1 MLKRIAVVLAALAA
15 ALVAGAA
22 PAQAGPVCDATS
34 IAGKGVGCN
43 DGHDWT

>member
-22 PAQAGPVCDATS
+22 PAQAGPVCSVIEGRPLYGDC
-34 IAGKGVGCN
+34 G
-43 DGHDWT
+43 DGHEWI